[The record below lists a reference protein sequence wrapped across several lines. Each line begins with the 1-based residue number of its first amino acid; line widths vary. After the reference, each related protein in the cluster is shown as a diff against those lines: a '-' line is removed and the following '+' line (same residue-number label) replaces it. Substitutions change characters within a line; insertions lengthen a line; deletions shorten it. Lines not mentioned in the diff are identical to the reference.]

1 MPSKESALIVTG
13 AVNLSCSPPRR
24 RTFTEH
30 GQLSEASGRCREG
43 AEVIVIR

>member
-24 RTFTEH
+24 TSIEH
-30 GQLSEASGRCREG
+30 RQLPKASGTCHEG
-43 AEVIVIR
+43 AEVMVIR